1 MDLNSFIPLI
11 TTLLTGGGLGVFLTF
26 KLGNRKQTQSELEK
40 VIDTYRERTL
50 EDSAVIKE
58 LRQRIDSLEQ
68 ITNKRDLEVST
79 LRNQLMIFESSHVDI
94 PLPMWLKDTSGTMLF
109 LNREFEDSFLRPI
122 GKTAHDYI
130 GKKDSAIFSEK
141 DAVEFAKSDAEVYR
155 KKIPVKFIEK
165 VGEGEEQLIVTFIK
179 YPRFLNNTIIGIGGI
194 LLTQEKSKL

>member
-58 LRQRIDSLEQ
+58 LRTRIDELER

-94 PLPMWLKDTSGTMLF
+94 PLPMWLKDVNGTMLF
-109 LNREFEDSFLRPI
+109 LNKEFEYAYLKPH
-122 GKTAHDYI
+122 GKTIHEYI
-130 GKKDSAIFSEK
+130 GKKDEDVFTQEEA
-141 DAVEFAKSDAEVYR
+141 DQYRAHDQEVIR
-155 KKIPVKFIEK
+155 KRRSIRFEETVKVNGQEIK
-165 VGEGEEQLIVTFIK
+165 LTTIK

-194 LLTQEKSKL
+194 VLTENK

>member
-1 MDLNSFIPLI
+1 MDVGTIFGLV
-11 TTLLTGGGLGVFLTF
+11 TTLLTGGAFGVFLTY

-58 LRQRIDSLEQ
+58 LRMRIDELER

-109 LNREFEDSFLRPI
+109 LNREFEDTFLRPI
-122 GKTAHDYI
+122 GKTSHDYI
-130 GKKDSAIFSEK
+130 GKKDSAIFSEQ
-141 DAVEFAKSDAEVYR
+141 DALEFSKSDNEVFR
-155 KKIPVKFIEK
+155 KKRPIKFTEK
-165 VGEGEEQLIVTFIK
+165 VGEGVNTSFVTFIK

-194 LLTQEKSKL
+194 LLTQEKEKK